1 MTALQA
7 VGGGLPLALHIPH
20 VVEQA
25 GSLAGFAAVIGLA
38 VLSALYFSQ
47 ARDLRRLR
55 EWAGRAPE
63 RAAEGQPGGP
73 VPGRVMAV
81 PQRAPVQAQPQP
93 KPATNGDSAPSVT
106 AAPAGAAAGA
116 AAGTAAAQAGQAAK
130 PGEGQAAQT
139 GDGAKPGEEGST
151 AGAEAADASAPAEDG
166 QQREAAKPGMPA
178 PASAAAAAGAGAAS
192 VAGPAAP
199 GAAKPEGQAASP
211 APTGTESA
219 AGQAAGSAAAG
230 AAGSGQ
236 AAGSAAARAAGA
248 GAAGAGA
255 PPRTAAQPQR
265 PPGSVLPPRTGTL
278 PPVRRLPSSNV
289 GAGPA
294 QTGVLGSAP
303 QQEKKRRN
311 PVYIVLAVAGVLI
324 IGAAAAIGVP
334 AIVNGSKSDSN
345 KTSSKTGGHTSTAAR
360 HKAVPV
366 APSKITVAVLNG
378 TSISGLAAT
387 IGDRVEADGFTKGTI
402 SNASLT
408 GGQRATSVVMYAP
421 GHHSD
426 AVRVAHR
433 LGISQVDPVDSNS
446 RQIAGDAT
454 VVVLVGS
461 DKTQ

>member
-81 PQRAPVQAQPQP
+81 PQRQPVQAQPQP

-106 AAPAGAAAGA
+106 AAPAGAGAAAGA

-130 PGEGQAAQT
+130 PGEGEAAPT
-139 GDGAKPGEEGST
+139 GDGAKAAEEG
-151 AGAEAADASAPAEDG
+151 APGAEGADDGKQDETAKPGAA
-166 QQREAAKPGMPA
+166 RPGMPA

-192 VAGPAAP
+192 VTGPAAP

-211 APTGTESA
+211 AS
-219 AGQAAGSAAAG
+219 AGSAAAG
-230 AAGSGQ
+230 GAGAGQPAGAGGSG
-236 AAGSAAARAAGA
+236 AAMAGA

-255 PPRTAAQPQR
+255 PPRTTAQPQR

-289 GAGPA
+289 GAGAA

-303 QQEKKRRN
+303 QPEKKKRN
-311 PVYIVLAVAGVLI
+311 PVYVVLAVAGVLI

-345 KTSSKTGGHTSTAAR
+345 KTSSKTSGHTSTAAR
-360 HKAVPV
+360 HRTAAV